1 MHEYLAR
8 SADVES
14 RPQNPPQNVRYADYF
29 YVELE
34 YSTTESGPNQKQMFG
49 VEGHITL
56 LKLEFKACAFS
67 GRNGRR
73 IVIANRSQ

>member
-49 VEGHITL
+49 AERHITP
-56 LKLEFKACAFS
+56 LKPEFKGRAFS
-67 GRNGRR
+67 DGGSRS
-73 IVIANRSQ
+73 IVVANCSQ